1 MLQVSRP
8 RAQRKRKAATV
19 PTWDEDPDKL
29 QLVYARCRLDV
40 VTTRAVFSS
49 PKLERLSDTERRYQ
63 LQDAAINARGVR
75 LDRQFVSAAMELAF
89 RERTAI
95 NLKLQE
101 LTLGAITSIDQ
112 SARFLAAV
120 NSHGHAMTTVNKR
133 AVAQVLAHRPDDY
146 VRRLLELRQI
156 GARAAVNKFRR
167 MLAFAS
173 PHDDRLRGM
182 LRMYGTATGRWTGLG
197 PQLQNLKR
205 NEVGLPLSVVDSVRS
220 GDREGIA
227 RYGAPLALLGDISRA
242 ALCAAPGTELMSGDF
257 SAIES
262 VVLAWLAGETWKL
275 AAYRT
280 YQESGDTTLEPYRII
295 ARRMLHKEADAEITD
310 LERQLGKRAELAA
323 GFGGS
328 VGAWRRIAP
337 HDPRTDDEIKAI
349 IQQWRA
355 AHPLTRRF
363 WTDLSRS
370 LRIAIRTEQPILV
383 APAPQPPIVASSE
396 DGTLRIR
403 LPSGRAIAYPQA
415 RLVPGKFEEA
425 PPDIEFHDNAR
436 AQWKPYRGWFGVFV
450 ENVVSGIARD
460 LLAAAI
466 ARFEERGLAV
476 VFHCHDEITI
486 ETPIGALSEQ
496 TFRDLLL
503 DSPAWAAGLPL
514 AGKVHSG
521 QHYLPPPESPA
532 EPLPQRDPDERVLE
546 AAIEAFIDDTRDDIG
561 PIDDPVLVEREDD
574 QDFIANL
581 PDEFAPLTE
590 LVSLPLTPDNKV
602 CCPFH
607 EEIEPSCAIYPDHFH
622 CFGCGE
628 HGSRLDWLQRAEGM
642 TKAEALVVIK
652 DWTGPCRRIPRE
664 TDAAEKLAYAMA
676 IWTAAGP
683 LIGSL
688 AERYLDETRAVDL
701 TKLPPDLHRSLRF
714 HPVCVFGSGVFA
726 SCLIALMRDPV
737 TDAPVGIQRIALEE
751 RDGRVEK
758 IERKMLGQAG
768 IVKLWPAGR
777 TLVVGEG
784 LETVLAA
791 ATRIPFEGV
800 SLIPAWAAMSKGG
813 LAQLPVIDGVER
825 LLLLA
830 DNDSNGAGQAAAEAC
845 KRRWQAAGRAVVIL
859 MPDAP
864 DSDFNDLVIEED
876 ARASHA

>member
-450 ENVVSGIARD
+450 ENVVSES
-460 LLAAAI
+460 LAI
-466 ARFEERGLAV
+466 
-476 VFHCHDEITI
+476 C
-486 ETPIGALSEQ
+486 
-496 TFRDLLL
+496 
-503 DSPAWAAGLPL
+503 SPLR
-514 AGKVHSG
+514 S
-521 QHYLPPPESPA
+521 
-532 EPLPQRDPDERVLE
+532 RVS
-546 AAIEAFIDDTRDDIG
+546 RS
-561 PIDDPVLVEREDD
+561 V
-574 QDFIANL
+574 
-581 PDEFAPLTE
+581 
-590 LVSLPLTPDNKV
+590 
-602 CCPFH
+602 
-607 EEIEPSCAIYPDHFH
+607 
-622 CFGCGE
+622 
-628 HGSRLDWLQRAEGM
+628 GSRSCSIAM
-642 TKAEALVVIK
+642 TKSPSRPRS
-652 DWTGPCRRIPRE
+652 GP
-664 TDAAEKLAYAMA
+664 Y
-676 IWTAAGP
+676 
-683 LIGSL
+683 
-688 AERYLDETRAVDL
+688 
-701 TKLPPDLHRSLRF
+701 RSK
-714 HPVCVFGSGVFA
+714 PSA
-726 SCLIALMRDPV
+726 TSCLIRRLGRRACRSPARSILASIICRRRRAQPSRCLNA
-737 TDAPVGIQRIALEE
+737 TPTSACSRRRSRPLSTTPATTSARSTIQCWSSAKTI
-751 RDGRVEK
+751 K
-758 IERKMLGQAG
+758 TSSPIC
-768 IVKLWPAGR
+768 R
-777 TLVVGEG
+777 TSS
-784 LETVLAA
+784 
-791 ATRIPFEGV
+791 RP
-800 SLIPAWAAMSKGG
+800 
-813 LAQLPVIDGVER
+813 
-825 LLLLA
+825 
-830 DNDSNGAGQAAAEAC
+830 
-845 KRRWQAAGRAVVIL
+845 
-859 MPDAP
+859 
-864 DSDFNDLVIEED
+864 
-876 ARASHA
+876 